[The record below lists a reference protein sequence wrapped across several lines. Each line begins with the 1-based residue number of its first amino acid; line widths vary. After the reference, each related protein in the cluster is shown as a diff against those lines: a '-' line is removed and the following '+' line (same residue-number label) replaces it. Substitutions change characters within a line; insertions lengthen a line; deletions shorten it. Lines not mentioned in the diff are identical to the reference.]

1 MGAIKQEPSNVD
13 FDKLD
18 DYTSFQQPEAELPV
32 GFERNEWDAL
42 TEVIITAA
50 YHSIYWFRQGWQ
62 SEEAEINYILS
73 QRGQGGSKK
82 GRPTNYHAPYKGPL
96 SATARAVA
104 QRNRN
109 ATLSAEERAKKA
121 AGDADRGAKSALK
134 KRVEKAK
141 IADNKAYILVI
152 DV

>member
-50 YHSIYWFRQGWQ
+50 YHSIY
-62 SEEAEINYILS
+62 
-73 QRGQGGSKK
+73 
-82 GRPTNYHAPYKGPL
+82 
-96 SATARAVA
+96 
-104 QRNRN
+104 
-109 ATLSAEERAKKA
+109 
-121 AGDADRGAKSALK
+121 
-134 KRVEKAK
+134 
-141 IADNKAYILVI
+141 
-152 DV
+152 